1 MERFVTRH
9 GGRIAGILSG
19 FDRMIFRG
27 TLRSISY
34 PAGLE
39 AFLAT
44 RRVLLKDF
52 GRFAQRVSDRV
63 KQHAETLARTQG
75 RPFEYV
81 ASAATSKETIA
92 RAIMTRDGITDGLIC
107 VLSCVEPCRTYD
119 IHRDR
124 VRKQIHPVARE
135 RKCLH
140 IYFYYVDR
148 AFGFMHV
155 RVQTWLPLTIDVYVN
170 GREWLARRLTRAGV
184 AYTPCDNCFTAIA
197 DFARAQRASDE
208 LTALDWPTLLTA
220 WARRVM
226 PWLDR
231 RSGWDLRP
239 YLLEPT
245 AKRVCDR
252 RRLCGRRRSRHD
264 LSAAHP
270 PRHRRVSRPERPAV
284 FGSTLWPPLGRGSH
298 QHVQTPHRRRVR
310 PSQCR
315 RKLAQDVRQSGARA
329 PDRNHHQ

>member
-9 GGRIAGILSG
+9 AGRIAGILSG

-27 TLRSISY
+27 TLRSLSY

-124 VRKQIHPVARE
+124 VRKQIRPVARE
-135 RKCLH
+135 RKCR
-140 IYFYYVDR
+140 ISISI
-148 AFGFMHV
+148 
-155 RVQTWLPLTIDVYVN
+155 TST
-170 GREWLARRLTRAGV
+170 GRS
-184 AYTPCDNCFTAIA
+184 
-197 DFARAQRASDE
+197 ASC
-208 LTALDWPTLLTA
+208 T
-220 WARRVM
+220 
-226 PWLDR
+226 
-231 RSGWDLRP
+231 
-239 YLLEPT
+239 
-245 AKRVCDR
+245 
-252 RRLCGRRRSRHD
+252 CG
-264 LSAAHP
+264 
-270 PRHRRVSRPERPAV
+270 
-284 FGSTLWPPLGRGSH
+284 
-298 QHVQTPHRRRVR
+298 
-310 PSQCR
+310 CR
-315 RKLAQDVRQSGARA
+315 RGCR
-329 PDRNHHQ
+329 